1 MVRKILKKVKIILM
15 VICIFT
21 LFLLFP
27 TLILNFKDKNL
38 IKQALINDAKL
49 MNTAIIENTNY
60 NKIKLYNYHQ
70 LKAVMNEENKDNKC
84 KINIDSDNGVVYSNY
99 LKVGVVLS
107 DKNNDNK
114 YSINIKIDD
123 NNIEKIINAD
133 NQNFELNN
141 NLQQGKNNVEIDV
154 YENANLLASYN
165 DIIYYIEPYKSQFLD
180 SLNNRGVLC
189 HLYGK
194 KEDDEKS
201 MKFAEISGFRN
212 MRVDYE
218 ITLVYNKYSDNFNLN
233 NFKRLENLA
242 ESHGIN
248 LLLVAEAIDYFS
260 SNKEYPSTQND
271 YALFKRY
278 ANVTNNELI
287 SKVEVINEPN
297 FIYNNSKKVNEF
309 PKLVNVFYNEV
320 DVRKLVVGGVAQKW
334 DNAYD
339 PYEFIKL
346 IDEYNHN
353 IEQYSFH
360 YYTDEAI
367 TYNNI
372 QKEYTNLFNE
382 FGGFIKKIVSEYG
395 HSTYSDEDENKQGKI
410 LIKQTIINDAN
421 YIYTSY
427 IYNLVNANITGN
439 NANVENTFGLVTR
452 DYSPKQSFYSLK
464 TLNENTNGAE
474 CIGSVALQDGITA
487 YVYDKDGKPKT
498 IIWSDN
504 GDRKIDYTNFKA
516 SDLYGNEISSD
527 KNNQLT
533 VSDSPIYLDN
543 VSTDYFY
550 QAISNTITSGY
561 SEFNTKFADEISKV
575 DGLTAKINDL
585 NNQAVNLK
593 NVSTLDET
601 KVNELMKEHFELG
614 NMVMS
619 AYENGKLNVKYV
631 KLSSMLDSL
640 NTIGNSFEDLVTVSA
655 KTRITN
661 LTDITNEVNTAKSLA
676 QDNEKFDIVY
686 PNKIYQFAQDL
697 IDTSSYILGLEEEND
712 IKTGLINSKTLHAKY
727 LAEWSQEFSKIYM
740 KDALK
745 NSINNILNNNEKL
758 ENTNKSVLANKDIS
772 YIYNEQEQELQNILN
787 NPEKNNVDIINKTFD
802 NQINISDCIIK
813 KYINKKIDINSEE
826 LYEILNNEF
835 NNLNNYSELYK
846 YYLNEDNIDNN
857 EIEIKLNKVIDRYNN
872 NLDIDLNEEAK
883 IINNIK
889 DIYDNKINSE
899 SISDNYLNKLII
911 NKNTE
916 LVSQLIENKI
926 KNTADKEFQ
935 TINIEDCDLNKITNK
950 DVNVKLKLPNNK
962 SQITN
967 NDGKESVQFTQNGE
981 FTFDINIRG
990 YDYQYKVKV
999 SNIDKE
1005 SPKINIKNTNNT
1017 LSASATDDNLM
1028 EMYIERDGMKIEK
1041 NKNIIEPGIYKITAI
1056 DKANNQSVEKTIIF
1070 GNYQDNN
1077 ENKKYI
1083 PIDKIETKVKEIK
1096 ENSNFIIKENGQDVE
1111 DDSLIKTGDTLI
1123 NNNQS
1128 YTLIVKGDLTNSGK
1142 ADVLSLIKL
1151 RKVLVSI
1158 DNLDKIGKIAADLNN
1173 DYDIDVI
1180 DLINLR
1186 KKIVGIE

>member
-1 MVRKILKKVKIILM
+1 MKKKLNIKIICFIIVILFICFLISSIILNIMINKKTYKIYDVSDFVKFINSKITNTEIQYNIDDESLKKGKLKITFIKDFDENINYSVDIKLNNNKIGQVEINNINEEFLYDLKKEGTYDLNLTFFRDEKEKNNETKKIVYIKPYEKQFCDEYSNKGTGLHLWNTNYLDNLEKSATLLIDAGIKNVRTDIGLYDDNQLINTVKNSGEYRTDYYDKFTNYLYDKNINILMIFNTKTDIFDNKVYPKTESDCKKILQPMNYFIDRYNKVES
-15 VICIFT
+15 FE
-21 LFLLFP
+21 
-27 TLILNFKDKNL
+27 ILNEINYKYKTADEVKDYANLINKVVKQNNEKNIVIGAFATDEKNALSPFEFIRKLDKNL
-38 IKQALINDAKL
+38 D
-49 MNTAIIENTNY
+49 
-60 NKIKLYNYHQ
+60 
-70 LKAVMNEENKDNKC
+70 
-84 KINIDSDNGVVYSNY
+84 
-99 LKVGVVLS
+99 
-107 DKNNDNK
+107 DKNVI
-114 YSINIKIDD
+114 YSYH
-123 NNIEKIINAD
+123 
-133 NQNFELNN
+133 L
-141 NLQQGKNNVEIDV
+141 
-154 YENANLLASYN
+154 YENNSNSFA
-165 DIIYYIEPYKSQFLD
+165 
-180 SLNNRGVLC
+180 
-189 HLYGK
+189 K
-194 KEDDEKS
+194 K
-201 MKFAEISGFRN
+201 IQQ
-212 MRVDYE
+212 YE
-218 ITLVYNKYSDNFNLN
+218 
-233 NFKRLENLA
+233 
-242 ESHGIN
+242 
-248 LLLVAEAIDYFS
+248 
-260 SNKEYPSTQND
+260 
-271 YALFKRY
+271 
-278 ANVTNNELI
+278 
-287 SKVEVINEPN
+287 
-297 FIYNNSKKVNEF
+297 
-309 PKLVNVFYNEV
+309 NVFNEI
-320 DVRKLVVGGVAQKW
+320 GG
-334 DNAYD
+334 
-339 PYEFIKL
+339 F
-346 IDEYNHN
+346 
-353 IEQYSFH
+353 
-360 YYTDEAI
+360 
-367 TYNNI
+367 
-372 QKEYTNLFNE
+372 QKEYL
-382 FGGFIKKIVSEYG
+382 SEYG
-395 HSTYSDEDENKQGKI
+395 FSSTWGLQDITQAENIVKQNVI
-410 LIKQTIINDAN
+410 IDNSLINKAFQYNFRNSWTDYNNTDAN
-421 YIYTSY
+421 
-427 IYNLVNANITGN
+427 L
-439 NANVENTFGLVTR
+439 GLLNE
-452 DYSPKQSFYSLK
+452 DYSPKKSYYSEK
-464 TLNENTNGAE
+464 NYNTNTNGAE
-474 CIGSVALQDGITA
+474 YIGFFTLQDGITA
-487 YVYDKDGKPKT
+487 YVYDKDGKPKI

-504 GDRKIDYTNFKA
+504 GAKKIYYKDFKA
-516 SDLYGNEISSD
+516 SDLYGNEISAD
-527 KNNQLT
+527 ENNQLT
-533 VSDSPIYLDN
+533 VSYSPIYLDN
-543 VSTDYFY
+543 VSTSYFY
-550 QAISNTITSGY
+550 KAILNSITSGY

-802 NQINISDCIIK
+802 NQINISDCKKK
-813 KYINKKIDINSEE
+813 KYINKEIDINSEE